1 MRIFIKT
8 IVSAFCL
15 VLLTAAAASAFG
27 ELRYPDRPLNLR
39 DGRNSRTNR
48 VGGLVQ
54 GQEVRVA
61 FLENGWVAVFE
72 PSETNHSEDAAV
84 GYTNL
89 KYLKTEQVNPEK
101 SKWGRLMEAV
111 DETTVHS
118 KAAGLSEE
126 IGSLAKGE
134 LVRTDFPEDDWI
146 MVFPASA
153 TIRSKMGAIGFARKK
168 KFKKVSAKNKPVVTA
183 SISKRAKNDER
194 DVYTSWGKVLTVT
207 GSVDLYRKRSD
218 KSRRVVSLAAGERV
232 RVDFLE
238 DGWLA
243 VFKEEERLR
252 KEYRAIGFASEEQLL
267 GKNDLSVSLAQTLAA
282 ATSEQQAGPATTG
295 TLQRVVLDK
304 NRITSSKRPDP
315 KTDKVV
321 HGYKYKILK
330 KGQTKQQGETWITLK
345 VFLATTKLPKQD
357 ALIDISTTLWKQ
369 YRRVSKKL
377 AVLIYLPGMDTEDL
391 SYGVVKFSDEEL
403 EESWVRKTTLFGT
416 KFR

>member
-1 MRIFIKT
+1 MRTFIKT
-8 IVSAFCL
+8 IVSAFCI
-15 VLLTAAAASAFG
+15 VLLTAVAASAFG

-61 FLENGWVAVFE
+61 FPKNGWVAVFE
-72 PSETNHSEDAAV
+72 PSETNYSEDAAV

-89 KYLKTEQVNPEK
+89 KYLKTEQINPDK
-101 SKWGRLMEAV
+101 SKWGRLMETV
-111 DETTVHS
+111 DETMVHA
-118 KAAGLSEE
+118 KAAGLSEK
-126 IGSLAKGE
+126 IGSLAKGK
-134 LVRTDFPEDDWI
+134 LVRTDFPEDDWF

-168 KFKKVSAKNKPVVTA
+168 KFKRVSAKNKPVVTD
-183 SISKRAKNDER
+183 SISKRANNDER

-207 GSVDLYRKRSD
+207 SPVGLFRERSD
-218 KSRRVVSLAAGERV
+218 KSRRVASLAAGERV
-232 RVDFLE
+232 RVDFLK

-252 KEYRAIGFASEEQLL
+252 KEYRAMGFAREDQLVP
-267 GKNDLSVSLAQTLAA
+267 KEDSTISLAQTLAA
-282 ATSEQQAGPATTG
+282 ATSEPQASSAKTG
-295 TLQRVVLDK
+295 TQQRVVLDK
-304 NRITSSKRPDP
+304 NRITSPKRPDP
-315 KTDKVV
+315 KTDKIV

-330 KGQTKQQGETWITLK
+330 KGQIKQQGETWITLK

-357 ALIDISTTLWKQ
+357 ALVDISTTLWKQ

-416 KFR
+416 KFQ